1 MYVFHDPEFNP
12 GQQITGFFKEF
23 FEVMGQ
29 HMMEL
34 GDKEEAAKQ
43 EAGAAAGSP
52 VSPEDQAHLDKIMQD
67 PEGVTVKFRLSAWPR
82 KQYGTAR
89 SGSQT
94 LPGFSAL
101 ML

>member
-1 MYVFHDPEFNP
+1 
-12 GQQITGFFKEF
+12 
-23 FEVMGQ
+23 MGQ

-67 PEGVTVKFRLSAWPR
+67 PEGVTVEFRLSA
-82 KQYGTAR
+82 YATLGVSDLAR
-89 SGSQT
+89 
-94 LPGFSAL
+94 LLCAHAL
-101 ML
+101 IHPSIHG